1 VHLLAQERLLL
12 NSEVV
17 DELAQVALYESL
29 LASEHRTTNGEEAD
43 FFFVPLLHACIV
55 GQADDAPH
63 LSMQVP
69 SGIKLLFRTCTDER
83 LLYCQ

>member
-1 VHLLAQERLLL
+1 MLAQERLLL

-29 LASEHRTTNGEEAD
+29 LASEHRTTDGEEAD
-43 FFFVPLLHACIV
+43 SFFVPLLHACIV

-83 LLYCQ
+83 LLYFQ

>member
-1 VHLLAQERLLL
+1 MHLLAQERLLL

-29 LASEHRTTNGEEAD
+29 LASEHWITNGEEAN
-43 FFFVPLLHACIV
+43 FFFMPLLYACIV
-55 GQADDAPH
+55 GQVDDVPH

-69 SGIKLLFRTCTDER
+69 SGIKLLFCTRTNER